1 MQGYS
6 EQAFQMYELL
16 DDADPSEEYHIDL
29 MLAKY
34 GGLRGIEKNKQDI
47 KERVELYE
55 ATLPKTFDKVLKEN
69 GITRQEYKKQF
80 LELKAYVQVVR
91 DTLIPQ
97 YGNAYPEFPKEVH
110 AQLLLFDAAR
120 EVEENMF

>member
-55 ATLPKTFDKVLKEN
+55 ATLPNF
-69 GITRQEYKKQF
+69 
-80 LELKAYVQVVR
+80 
-91 DTLIPQ
+91 
-97 YGNAYPEFPKEVH
+97 
-110 AQLLLFDAAR
+110 
-120 EVEENMF
+120 